1 MIFHTKGK
9 RIPDVVFK
17 IDNNDS
23 DTISNPSLVFPI
35 ERITNKSKV
44 PAFKLLGVYLNENL
58 TFDFHIK
65 SITSK
70 FQSLCS
76 H

>member
-9 RIPDVVFK
+9 HIPDVVFK

-35 ERITNKSKV
+35 DRITNKLKV
-44 PAFKLLGVYLNENL
+44 PAF
-58 TFDFHIK
+58 
-65 SITSK
+65 
-70 FQSLCS
+70 
-76 H
+76 